1 VAFGEPLSM
10 SIDTLTTQLR
20 ELVSERETLSERGAA
35 ADELVS
41 NQLAIVRA
49 QWQLTYSLIELLE
62 PSELDQAA

>member
-1 VAFGEPLSM
+1 M

-41 NQLAIVRA
+41 NQLAIVRV

-62 PSELDQAA
+62 PSELDRAA

>member
-1 VAFGEPLSM
+1 M

-20 ELVSERETLSERGAA
+20 ELVSERETLRERGAA

-49 QWQLTYSLIELLE
+49 QWQLTYRLMELLE

>member
-1 VAFGEPLSM
+1 M

-41 NQLAIVRA
+41 NQLAIVRV